1 MTNFFFYQAFFQ
13 NHLNAGELQP
23 DDVYIDFAEEVATAA
38 DPDALI
44 DMVSGKLLGGVI
56 TDALRQEIFDI
67 VSVIPET
74 DAALRAA
81 ETIFLI
87 VSSPEF
93 ATQM

>member
-1 MTNFFFYQAFFQ
+1 FYQTFFQ
-13 NHLNAGELQP
+13 NHLNTEQFQP
-23 DDVYIDFAEEVATAA
+23 DDVYIDFSEEMQIAD

-44 DMVSGKLLGGVI
+44 DMVSGKLLGGVM
-56 TDALRQEIFDI
+56 TDTLRQEIFDI
-67 VSVIPET
+67 VSAIPAT

-81 ETIFLI
+81 ETIFLV